1 MQATWPGGE
10 GGARARVFQ
19 NTLAR
24 VAETPRMTGGG
35 EEGVRP
41 LGWER
46 RSRPSRM
53 AGRPMLWHSC
63 EWAGGPGEEG
73 TGGAPED
80 EDGAAERFSPDGPI
94 RLTDGSGAAANGAV
108 AA

>member
-1 MQATWPGGE
+1 MARGG
-10 GGARARVFQ
+10 GGGRAGVFQ
-19 NTLAR
+19 NTLAC
-24 VAETPRMTGGG
+24 VAETPRMTGGE

-41 LGWER
+41 LAGQER
-46 RSRPSRM
+46 QSRPWRV
-53 AGRPMLWHSC
+53 A
-63 EWAGGPGEEG
+63 GEER

-108 AA
+108 AAQPASDG